1 MVAPTARLVA
11 MRFEIHVR
19 PGASRTGVGGSH
31 DGALV
36 VRVAEP
42 ADAGR
47 ATAAALRAV
56 AEALGVP
63 ARAVTLVRGAAS
75 RRKLIEVEQD
85 AAGGPAKLQDRL
97 ARLLAPPDH
106 I

>member
-1 MVAPTARLVA
+1 
-11 MRFEIHVR
+11 MRIEIHVR
-19 PGASRTGVGGSH
+19 PGASRAGVGGSH

-63 ARAVTLVRGAAS
+63 GRAVTLLRGAAS
-75 RRKLIEVEQD
+75 RRKLIEVDEG
-85 AAGGPAKLQDRL
+85 AADGRAELQDRL
-97 ARLLAPPDH
+97 ARLLAPPPDG